1 MEKRTSI
8 SQQIN
13 ERKKKKKKLRSTRC
27 PGHTGKRSYKKK
39 WSYLLV
45 D

>member
-1 MEKRTSI
+1 MQKKEEASI

-13 ERKKKKKKLRSTRC
+13 EREKENLRSTRC

-39 WSYLLV
+39 CV
-45 D
+45 IC